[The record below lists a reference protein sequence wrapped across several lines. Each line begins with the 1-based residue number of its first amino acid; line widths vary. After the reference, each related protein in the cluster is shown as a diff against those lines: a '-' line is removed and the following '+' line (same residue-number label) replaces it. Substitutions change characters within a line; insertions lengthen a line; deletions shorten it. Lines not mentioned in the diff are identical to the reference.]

1 MKKTIVLM
9 LLSLFVLGTY
19 QSNVFAEE
27 NNETKVENIGIDNNV
42 RKNISDNSMTDIKLN
57 NLIITSEHPLETIDV
72 ELVDTENKVIANVYS
87 KGTSDLIESF
97 SEEKA
102 PNNLLQ
108 RAATSTYNSTEI
120 GRASC
125 RERVLR
131 IV

>member
-102 PNNLLQ
+102 PNNLLP
-108 RAATSTYNSTEI
+108 RFYVSTSTSIIKALINMRSF
-120 GRASC
+120 
-125 RERVLR
+125 
-131 IV
+131 